1 MTNWLRLET
10 QPGQPIQIRDAT
22 LTPFFQTFHFNI
34 PKLPV
39 FFSWQRPVSV
49 LVTDKK
55 NQEVVLP
62 IRDITRQII
71 IGILGFSL
79 LIWLKFRAKR

>member
-1 MTNWLRLET
+1 MTNWLKLET
-10 QPGQPIQIRDAT
+10 QSGQPIQIREAT
-22 LTPFFQTFHFNI
+22 LTPFFQTVRFKF

-39 FFSWQRPVSV
+39 YFSWKRPVSI
-49 LVTDKK
+49 LVTNKE

-62 IRDITRQII
+62 IQDITRQIM

-79 LIWLKFRAKR
+79 LFWLKFRAKR